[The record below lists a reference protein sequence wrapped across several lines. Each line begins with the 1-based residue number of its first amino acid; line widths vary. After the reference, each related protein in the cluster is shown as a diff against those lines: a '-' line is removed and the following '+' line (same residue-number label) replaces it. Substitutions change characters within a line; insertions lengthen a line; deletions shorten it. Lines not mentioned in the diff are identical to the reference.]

1 MHGAFCINKLWP
13 SAWCSCKTLN
23 SGSKCISDSFACFGS
38 ISPLIRLPC
47 PASIWRL
54 LAGLTVL
61 CFVLSDCQLLESGS
75 FLKRNGGEAD
85 LGQRNGGENL
95 GGMRRSV
102 IVVGF
107 IV

>member
-1 MHGAFCINKLWP
+1 MHGAFCITKLWP

-38 ISPLIRLPC
+38 ISPLTRLPC

-61 CFVLSDCQLLESGS
+61 CFVLSGCHLLESGS

-85 LGQRNGGENL
+85 LGQRNGGEKL

-102 IVVGF
+102 IVVGC